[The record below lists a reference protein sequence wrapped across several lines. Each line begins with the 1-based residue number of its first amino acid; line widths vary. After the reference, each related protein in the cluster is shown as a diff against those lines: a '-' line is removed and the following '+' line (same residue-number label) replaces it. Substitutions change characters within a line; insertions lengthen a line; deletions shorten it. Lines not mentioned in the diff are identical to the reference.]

1 MGVSTEVS
9 FEEGASIPLADY
21 RRLRSEV
28 GWGGPSLE
36 DAELAAALER
46 TWNVVARRSGE
57 VVGFGRLLDDGAL
70 YASIWDMLV
79 SPLLQRRGIG
89 NEILTRLIAHAA
101 TRSLTVLVATPK
113 GRPLYE
119 RHGFVAGD
127 PRASALLR
135 RRT

>member
-1 MGVSTEVS
+1 MSASTEIS
-9 FEEGASIPLADY
+9 FEGGASIPLAAY

-46 TWNVVARRSGE
+46 TWNVVARRGGE

-79 SPLLQRRGIG
+79 TPTLQRRGIG
-89 NEILTRLIAHAA
+89 DEILTRLIAHAE
-101 TRSLTVLVATPK
+101 TRSLTVLVATAA

-127 PRASALLR
+127 PGASALLR
-135 RRT
+135 RRA